1 MGIEFFLYLILL
13 GHLVFLVSLARVL
26 SVVLIL
32 SMNSLLA
39 SSIFPVFFFFF
50 FYSVSLVS
58 ALLFMIKEKEFGAN
72 LHVLIRAG
80 LYVGVTCGPP
90 IPKAT
95 AICLLWVI

>member
-1 MGIEFFLYLILL
+1 MLL
-13 GHLVFLVSLARVL
+13 GHLVFLVNLARVL

-39 SSIFPVFFFFF
+39 SSIFPVFFFF

>member
-1 MGIEFFLYLILL
+1 MLL
-13 GHLVFLVSLARVL
+13 GHLVFLVNLARVL

-50 FYSVSLVS
+50 YSVSLVS
-58 ALLFMIKEKEFGAN
+58 ALLFMIKKKEFGAN